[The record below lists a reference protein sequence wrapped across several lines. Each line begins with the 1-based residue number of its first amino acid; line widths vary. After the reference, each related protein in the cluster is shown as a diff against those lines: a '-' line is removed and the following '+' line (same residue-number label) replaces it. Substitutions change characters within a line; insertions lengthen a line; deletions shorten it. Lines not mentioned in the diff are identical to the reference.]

1 MPRKPPYLDEEPGS
15 GYASFTDRSR
25 GRNLPTAGP
34 WVSSRIDTDLHTTR
48 EASAYLTHSLGA
60 KTATATLEKL
70 RCVGGGPVF
79 CKFGG
84 RSVLYAREEL
94 DRWARAR
101 LSPSF
106 TSTAAVA

>member
-1 MPRKPPYLDEEPGS
+1 MSGSTGPESPGSPELCLPPEQQKPYL
-15 GYASFTDRSR
+15 
-25 GRNLPTAGP
+25 
-34 WVSSRIDTDLHTTR
+34 TTR

-60 KTATATLEKL
+60 KTAIATLEKL